1 MATPRVS
8 LRQRVR
14 ELARRR
20 ISILVM
26 TGPEQGVRR
35 FSFPALAVPAAI
47 LLVALGF
54 AGGGAAVV
62 TWTTA
67 RVQGLHAFYL
77 RRENDRLVA
86 QLREIRESVD
96 MFQAR
101 VQETAEIEREFRN
114 IANLD
119 AISSDVRQL
128 GVGGPPP
135 LSELEDQASIFP
147 TVREARETLSD
158 IAQLNRQAVFQNA
171 NFREMVHTL
180 QESRSELAR
189 IPSAVPVAGGF
200 VSSRYG
206 IRQDPFT
213 GDPCM
218 HSGIDFSAAEGTPV
232 RATAAGFVIEAS
244 GGGTLGM
251 LVEIDHDN
259 GIVTRYGHNS
269 RLLVKPGQRV
279 RRGDIIAE
287 VGSTGRSTSP
297 HCHYEIRAN
306 GEAVNPIRY
315 ILGESLASADGL

>member
-1 MATPRVS
+1 MARPRVS
-8 LRQRVR
+8 LRHRVR
-14 ELARRR
+14 DLARRR

-26 TGPEQGVRR
+26 AGPEHGVRR
-35 FSFPALAVPAAI
+35 FSFPALAIPAAI
-47 LLVALGF
+47 LVVGLGF
-54 AGGGAAVV
+54 AGGGAAAVS
-62 TWTTA
+62 WTSA
-67 RVQGLHAFYL
+67 RVHELRAFYL

-86 QLREIRESVD
+86 QLREIRDSVD
-96 MFQAR
+96 AFQAR
-101 VQETAEIEREFRN
+101 VEETAEMEREFRN

-119 AISSDVRQL
+119 AISNDVRLL

-171 NFREMVHTL
+171 NFREMVHSL

-213 GDPCM
+213 GEPCM
-218 HSGIDFSAAEGTPV
+218 HSGIDFSANEGTPV
-232 RATAAGFVIEAS
+232 RATAAGFVRDAGQS
-244 GGGTLGM
+244 GTLGL

-269 RLLVKPGQRV
+269 RILVSPGQRV
-279 RRGDIIAE
+279 QRGDIIAE

-297 HCHYEIRAN
+297 HCHYEIHCD
-306 GEAVNPIRY
+306 GDAVNPIRY
-315 ILGESLASADGL
+315 ILGEGLAHSGL